1 MAERKLEVRILGDSR
16 DLERAFGRASS
27 SAKRFDR
34 NMSGIGRAAAG
45 LAKGFAVA
53 AAGVSALAVVGAR
66 ELQEQAKVSAQT
78 AVVLRN
84 VGKASQLT
92 AKQVEGLA
100 SALQASTGAADDE
113 IQAASN
119 VILRF
124 GLITKSGKAAE
135 QQLREM
141 TSTALDLSVATGRD
155 LSASAQALGRALAS
169 PEKAAGALRRAGIVL
184 TDQQR
189 EQIKT
194 MVESGRVAD
203 AQAVVL
209 GLVQQ
214 RVKGSAQAFGNTLP
228 GQIERAKRSFED
240 LAENTLAALAPALS
254 KVVPVIVKAIQGIA
268 PVIAQ
273 VGTIIAQLADELI
286 SNPAFRQFAATLRDL
301 AVQGVQAVAN
311 GLRVLLPILV
321 AILAPI
327 AALASAVTGN
337 ATAMKLL
344 TAAAAAFVGLKL
356 AGYVTGLVS
365 AFRALAVTQAAASG
379 MRALTTA
386 TSALAFGMQGV
397 SARAVGLA
405 PGLTAAQ
412 AGVTRFGVAANATK
426 GILPAL
432 GRSISGAFGG
442 PVGMAI
448 AAGSALAVV
457 IGGDLVRS
465 FMTAK
470 DPARRYADA
479 MRDAATGT
487 QAAKD
492 SLEGLAG
499 ALLGT
504 ADAQDRTRE
513 STAARVSAERE
524 LRTLEKQG
532 ITSGP
537 QYQAAVKA
545 VEQARRGEA
554 QATLAARDATDQ
566 MQQKQTEARATVQGL
581 VTSLGTARSNAMAG
595 AQAIAGFGVN
605 TDTARGQYQQ
615 FLQAANG
622 RIMGSEELRKFQ
634 TEASSLAGVFR
645 NAGTPAAREIATAL
659 ENVGKARTPEGVAK
673 WSAEL
678 VRLLGGSKREVD
690 TTASSI
696 NGRLRNVGSVR
707 PSTNFFSSL
716 SSQIDSAMGGL
727 GRLSRRLVEIA
738 QQRIDAEGGGGGGGR
753 GRGGQRGQERVNVRD
768 LTTVTQLPQA
778 LRQAFLAIRSSVAG
792 AVSSLSSMFAQA
804 RRAIYSAATTI
815 GNQTFGRSLD
825 ANTAELARRQS
836 ERQEKA
842 LIANRDRLN
851 ADAEASAEERQQ
863 AQDEL
868 DDFYLQKEIARQQE
882 AVDAAVTGDERALE
896 SLTGRFQRGEIS
908 AAQFQTELD
917 ALIGGDTGAK
927 LGEMFGTEWLD
938 AVKLALAPLKDTILT
953 ALGLQNVTGT
963 EESPVASAQ
972 REDNQAWRNWR
983 TARGSFIRALNAAKA
998 KGYTKEEQKSMR
1010 DRFGADDLPE
1020 WMRENPEPPRYL
1032 AAGGI
1037 LRRAVIAGEA
1047 GPEAVIP
1054 LTGTRGRDY
1063 MARVMQQVSG
1073 RGTTVVVNVAG
1084 NEFSAEEFARK
1095 IGPEL
1100 RRQVALT
1107 GSF

>member
-412 AGVTRFGVAANATK
+412 AGVTRFGVAANATR

-554 QATLAARDATDQ
+554 QATLAARDATDL
-566 MQQKQTEARATVQGL
+566 MQQKQSEARTTVQGL

-615 FLQAANG
+615 FLTAANG
-622 RIMGSEELRKFQ
+622 KIMGSDELRKFQ
-634 TEASSLAGVFR
+634 TEATSLAGVFR
-645 NAGTPAAREIATAL
+645 NSGTPAAREIATAL
-659 ENVGKARTPEGVAK
+659 DNVGKARTPEGVAR

-690 TTASSI
+690 AARAAM
-696 NGRLRNVGSVR
+696 NADMRNTGNVR
-707 PSTNFFSSL
+707 PSSTFFSVL
-716 SSQIDSAMGGL
+716 NQQVASAMSGLEAL
-727 GRLSRRLVEIA
+727 GRKVVEVA
-738 QQRIDAEGGGGGGGR
+738 QQRLNR
-753 GRGGQRGQERVNVRD
+753 GRGQGSNERITTSEMSATPNLFSWFYQQRS
-768 LTTVTQLPQA
+768 A
-778 LRQAFLAIRSSVAG
+778 AAG
-792 AVSSLSSMFAQA
+792 AVQSLSGLAREGFIRNNPVAQEVARNRDARRKDLEDLTRRDFQA
-804 RRAIYSAATTI
+804 R
-815 GNQTFGRSLD
+815 
-825 ANTAELARRQS
+825 
-836 ERQEKA
+836 
-842 LIANRDRLN
+842 
-851 ADAEASAEERQQ
+851 
-863 AQDEL
+863 
-868 DDFYLQKEIARQQE
+868 
-882 AVDAAVTGDERALE
+882 
-896 SLTGRFQRGEIS
+896 IS
-908 AAQFQTELD
+908 AAETADEKKRIELDLAEFEDALRMETVEKNAESSAQQIDDLASQFERGAISATDFQTRLQG
-917 ALIGGDTGAK
+917 LIGGDTGAGFG
-927 LGEMFGTEWLD
+927 LAFGEQWIGAFER
-938 AVKLALAPLKDTILT
+938 
-953 ALGLQNVTGT
+953 ALGDGSALQAIIANALGGRTGPQPVGGP
-963 EESPVASAQ
+963 SPEAEPETDPGGLYPKG
-972 REDNQAWRNWR
+972 RDLGPWRD
-983 TARGSFIRALNAAKA
+983 KQ
-998 KGYTKEEQKSMR
+998 ER
-1010 DRFGADDLPE
+1010 DRAFSRLSPE
-1020 WMRENPEPPRYL
+1020 LKRRAGKTRKGKEGDYRWGITIRPL
-1032 AAGGI
+1032 AEGGI